1 MADSARLFGVALEDS
16 PDSLLPALPSGT
28 PPSRIRNREGSSLI
42 QHCVYRGLN
51 RNLAALLEVSP
62 EVALHDAVAAGSAD
76 RVRAL
81 LAAGTDALDTLSPDG
96 WTPLHLAAYF
106 GRIEV
111 LEMLLE
117 AGADPTIWG
126 RAFERNLP
134 IQAACAG
141 AHDAAVELLADVTSD
156 LDARVD
162 KGWTAL
168 MEAAHNGLVRGVA
181 ALLRCG
187 ADPKLTRDDGKTAL
201 DLARENSYD
210 EVVALLS

>member
-1 MADSARLFGVALEDS
+1 MVDYSSLFDVALGDA
-16 PDSLLPALPSGT
+16 PDTLLPALPSGAT
-28 PPSRIRNREGSSLI
+28 PSRIRNREGTSLI
-42 QHCVYRGLN
+42 QHCVYRGLDK
-51 RNLAALLEVSP
+51 NLAALLEVSP
-62 EVALHDAVAAGSAD
+62 EVALHDAVAAGSVD

-81 LAAGTDALDTLSPDG
+81 LAAGSDALDTLSPDG

-106 GRIEV
+106 GRIEI

-141 AHDAAVELLADVTSD
+141 AHDAAVELLAEVTPE

-162 KGWTAL
+162 EGWTAL

-187 ADPKLTRDDGKTAL
+187 ADPALKRDDGKTAL
-201 DLARENSYD
+201 DLARENGHQD
-210 EVVALLS
+210 VVALLV

>member
-1 MADSARLFGVALEDS
+1 MADRLSLFDIALEDS
-16 PDSLLPALPSGT
+16 PDTLLPALPSAT

-42 QHCVYRGLN
+42 QHCVYRRLSK
-51 RNLAALLEVSP
+51 NLAALLQVSSD
-62 EVALHDAVAAGSAD
+62 VALHDAVAAGSTD
-76 RVRAL
+76 RVGAL
-81 LAAGTDALDTLSPDG
+81 LAAGSDALDTLSPDG

-141 AHDAAVELLADVTSD
+141 GHDAAVELLAEVTPELDV
-156 LDARVD
+156 RVD
-162 KGWTAL
+162 EGWTAL

-187 ADPKLTRDDGKTAL
+187 ADPALKREDGKTAL
-201 DLARENSYD
+201 DLARENGHD